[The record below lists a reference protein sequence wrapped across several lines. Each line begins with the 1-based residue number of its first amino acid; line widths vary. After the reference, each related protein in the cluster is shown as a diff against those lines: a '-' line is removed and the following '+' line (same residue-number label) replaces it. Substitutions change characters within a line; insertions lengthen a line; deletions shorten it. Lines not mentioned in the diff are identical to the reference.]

1 MIAIRSL
8 PLRTFAA
15 ALLVVSASSAQ
26 ALTSFSDSFESPS
39 IGSQPYVTY
48 TANQTFGSGWKVT
61 GNSIDIVSNNWQPQ
75 IQAADGAQF
84 LDLAGTAPGGIS
96 RLLALDPGFYTL
108 SFAYRGNTFDASPV
122 GNAYMALSI
131 AGIADPY
138 VIYAPT
144 SQNTWLTAS
153 FNFQAT
159 QPSTMV
165 SFSSLVAGASGTG
178 GMLLDSVQVA
188 VVPEPHEWMMMLSGL
203 GLVGVI
209 AKRRRRRRS

>member
-8 PLRTFAA
+8 PLRGFAA
-15 ALLVVSASSAQ
+15 GLLVVATSSAQ
-26 ALTSFSDSFESPS
+26 ALTSFSDGFESPS

-48 TANQTFGSGWKVT
+48 SANQTFSGWKVT
-61 GNSIDIVSNNWQPQ
+61 GNSIDVVSNNWQPP
-75 IQAADGAQF
+75 IHAADGVQF

-96 RLLALDPGFYTL
+96 RLLMLDPGFYTL
-108 SFAYRGNTFDASPV
+108 SFAYRGNTFDANPV

-131 AGIADPY
+131 AGVADPY

-144 SQNTWLTAS
+144 SQSTWLTAS

-188 VVPEPHEWMMMLSGL
+188 AVPEPHEWVMMLSGL

-209 AKRRRRRRS
+209 AKRRRSRRS